1 MTKTIIGIVTVVIG
15 CFGLPMLLL
24 SSVTGGGPG
33 GCGVA
38 AVPALRPSGQ
48 PPGLSWDTE
57 QLEIAA
63 TIIDV
68 GVAKGVPR
76 WGWIVGLATAMQESG
91 LRNLPHLGNRNDHD
105 SIGVFQQR
113 PSQGWGTVEQLS
125 QPEYQAGKFFDKL
138 LTVAGWEQMP
148 LTQAAQ
154 AVQVAAYPDAYA
166 KWADDAIQLVEQLT
180 STLTDCATDA
190 LAALPDGF
198 TLPIGTPPQVTT
210 AIFWALGQ
218 LGTPYHF
225 GGSCTD
231 PHSGDP
237 DKQCDCSS
245 LMQSAYRA
253 AGITIPRITTDQVN
267 AGEPVADPALLLPGD
282 LVFIPGSRGTMAD
295 PRHVGMY
302 LGQGLLIQ
310 APRTGHTVKII
321 WLSGWLDQI
330 ADIRRVVTWWQN
342 AGLSSLTH
350 PQDHADADV
359 ATNIGRRPDGTR
371 I

>member
-1 MTKTIIGIVTVVIG
+1 MTKTIIGIVTVVIIG

-48 PPGLSWDTE
+48 PPDIDNWDTE

-138 LTVAGWEQMP
+138 LTVTGWEQMP

-154 AVQVAAYPDAYA
+154 AVQVSAYPDAYA

-190 LAALPDGF
+190 FAALPDGF
-198 TLPIGTPPQVTT
+198 TLPINTPPQVTT
-210 AIFWALGQ
+210 AIFWAVGQ

-245 LMQSAYRA
+245 LMQQAYRA
-253 AGITIPRITTDQVN
+253 AGVSIPRVTTDQAK
-267 AGEPVADPALLLPGD
+267 AGTAVTDPAALLPGD
-282 LVFIPGSRGTMAD
+282 LILIPGSQGTMSN

-302 LGQGLLIQ
+302 LGQGLIIQ
-310 APRTGHTVKII
+310 APKTGDVVKITRLGN
-321 WLSGWLDQI
+321 WLIQI
-330 ADIRRVVTWWQN
+330 AAIRRIVV
-342 AGLSSLTH
+342 
-350 PQDHADADV
+350 V
-359 ATNIGRRPDGTR
+359 A
-371 I
+371 

>member
-1 MTKTIIGIVTVVIG
+1 MTKAAIGIVTLVIIG

-24 SSVTGGGPG
+24 SSVMGGGPG
-33 GCGVA
+33 ACAIA
-38 AVPALRPSGQ
+38 APALRTSGQ
-48 PPGLSWDTE
+48 PPGLGTWDIE

-76 WGWIVGLATAMQESG
+76 WGWAVGIATAMQESG
-91 LRNLPHLGNRNDHD
+91 LRNLPYLGDNNDHD

-113 PSQGWGTVEQLS
+113 PSQGWGTVEQLAN
-125 QPEYQAGKFFDKL
+125 PEYQAGKFFDKL
-138 LTVAGWEQMP
+138 LTITGWETMP
-148 LTQAAQ
+148 LTKAAQ
-154 AVQVAAYPDAYA
+154 AVQVSAFPDAYG
-166 KWADDAIQLVEQLT
+166 KWADDALNLIEQLT

-198 TLPIGTPPQVTT
+198 TLPVNTPPAVMT
-210 AIFWALGQ
+210 AIFWAVGQ

-225 GGSCTD
+225 GGNCTD

-253 AGITIPRITTDQVN
+253 AAVTIPRVTTDQAN
-267 AGEPVADPALLLPGD
+267 AGKRITDPAMLLPGD
-282 LVFIPGSRGTMAD
+282 LILIPGSEGTMSN

-302 LGQGLLIQ
+302 LGQGLIIQ
-310 APRTGHTVKII
+310 APKTGDVVKITRLNS
-321 WLSGWLDQI
+321 WLEQI
-330 ADIRRVVTWWQN
+330 ASIRRIVT
-342 AGLSSLTH
+342 
-350 PQDHADADV
+350 
-359 ATNIGRRPDGTR
+359 
-371 I
+371 